1 MNKTEPVVKLD
12 YIFEQT
18 SGEKI
23 KKDVKAYFESRH
35 GQSVD
40 YVELLEHFEYS
51 LPEIVTA
58 CAELE
63 KEGKIVGLDQ
73 IPGK

>member
-1 MNKTEPVVKLD
+1 
-12 YIFEQT
+12 
-18 SGEKI
+18 
-23 KKDVKAYFESRH
+23 
-35 GQSVD
+35 VD
-40 YVELLEHFEYS
+40 YVELLEDFEYS

>member
-1 MNKTEPVVKLD
+1 MNKTEPVVKFD
-12 YIFEQT
+12 YVFEPA

-35 GQSVD
+35 GQAVD
-40 YVELLEHFEYS
+40 YVDLVEHFDYS